1 VRWGYELALLPI
13 RSENAGDEY
22 KHICLEDVMDEQPDA
37 KLSNEQESTTREPEK
52 PVRNVIGYSLLFMF
66 LGLAFLF
73 FACTR
78 YYIEVPEGFAHE
90 IAKAAAHITWIGI
103 AFYFLKRIT
112 KNRGKP
118 TFHGKTGMKGTTFFY
133 ISIIFCILTTYQ
145 SLSLLIE
152 VSSTKKTLSKVVSI
166 YNDIYEGKQI
176 SKVETN
182 GREQYGEM
190 TPLMS
195 IMTEVGSAIQKDCSV
210 MNDEIQECHLES
222 IFKPETLTQP
232 ILLSETLSNCEKAG
246 SILDKYEKQ
255 IRFRYDECSTKI
267 RDSLLPENIKN
278 RALSSVNKENDQSLK
293 NILNLFEI
301 RRKFVAEAKNL
312 LTYVK
317 SRPNSFKYQNN
328 KMIVEAEEDANFCRA
343 SFRNLM
349 SLSQEEDD
357 WMKKTKQE
365 VSTKLKQ
372 VNELVK

>member
-1 VRWGYELALLPI
+1 
-13 RSENAGDEY
+13 
-22 KHICLEDVMDEQPDA
+22 
-37 KLSNEQESTTREPEK
+37 
-52 PVRNVIGYSLLFMF
+52 
-66 LGLAFLF
+66 
-73 FACTR
+73 
-78 YYIEVPEGFAHE
+78 
-90 IAKAAAHITWIGI
+90 
-103 AFYFLKRIT
+103 
-112 KNRGKP
+112 
-118 TFHGKTGMKGTTFFY
+118 
-133 ISIIFCILTTYQ
+133 
-145 SLSLLIE
+145 
-152 VSSTKKTLSKVVSI
+152 
-166 YNDIYEGKQI
+166 
-176 SKVETN
+176 VETN